1 MLWRVMAE
9 TLYVSLCKIF
19 LKQIAI
25 CHTELI
31 DFIVYNL
38 LRVSHQIIVLKE
50 QITAQLNEG
59 SSLL

>member
-1 MLWRVMAE
+1 MAE

-19 LKQIAI
+19 LKQIVI